1 MTQRR
6 SALSILGHAKVEAA
20 LARASALGEGVE
32 KDYDAALRLS
42 RLAVDKGD
50 TIGEFITGLLSWRP
64 SGSPKGERH

>member
-1 MTQRR
+1 M
-6 SALSILGHAKVEAA
+6 EAA

-42 RLAVDKGD
+42 RRAVDKGD
-50 TIGEFITGLLSWRP
+50 TIGKFITGLLYWRP

>member
-6 SALSILGHAKVEAA
+6 SALSILGHAKVPVEAA

-42 RLAVDKGD
+42 RRAVDKGD
-50 TIGEFITGLLSWRP
+50 TIGEFITGLL
-64 SGSPKGERH
+64 